1 MSYFNTIALT
11 LLSLLITSF
20 IFRFHILPFLL
31 RLSFPNLKL
40 DYISLLSA
48 RGLEWRQPGGDE
60 RTPIVRIERAGWTWG
75 GAKGEVAGLV
85 VLRIDGICLRFK
97 QGAFESGRHKKEKVK
112 KQPGRLS
119 STRTR
124 FISNILQLLIHHY
137 PSITRLISLQIVNCR
152 IVFEELNGVE
162 VTFKEFGFGVNVDFK
177 SEADVPDSTFNP
189 SDFKHTNKRDYPL
202 HLLSPVLSPAASG
215 DEGDYIASPTSFSPP
230 PSPLNHHSFTMP
242 SSAPPSETTGP
253 TRPDLHPTRPDL
265 HPTLRSYSRLSHARR
280 RASVFQSRIGST
292 ASKIWTRAA
301 GRKCGSMCFSAYV
314 DTIRCIEP
322 STSPSGSAKPSI
334 PDLKPPKSP
343 FARAFQPRRRP
354 PPITVTIP
362 DSGVE
367 ALVAVEERSRLKL
380 SLGFGPKKGLLGED
394 TLSVEAGM
402 GKLSTTLE
410 AVERVKTLMDRLKKE
425 PNERREKADQWS
437 AHGSARIML
446 RALQSAKVAFSHI
459 TFTHYLRNSNLRL
472 SRPVSTTSSI
482 SELDISGQAGDD
494 RYILALE
501 LTDISCTLSAAD
513 SSNNERARNAF
524 GTNFSPASVVRGVGA
539 QISWRKIEFQCV
551 APGEESHEKSQL
563 LAIRQAEFTGFSSWR
578 PQGWSREEL
587 LFAND
592 PNLALV
598 IGSGKVA
605 SVDLAG
611 DMQLLHELEIAWK
624 ATHPKVHKA
633 AKEEVAVSSTGW
645 LPPRLRMVLDIGNI
659 TAVLADRVSKETTTL
674 TFHLDGLHCGT
685 YTSFNDIVARRR
697 DRSAAKSAFEQEE
710 KLQERRETN
719 HDVDYAMHPSM
730 LPQAVR
736 RLSTA
741 NKAELRDGLSI
752 SMRGDATIRVEPI
765 QVNMTLAG
773 DKVYELAEIGC
784 VHGTFTGDV
793 LGRCEVKEN
802 GTESADLDFS
812 SISGRLDIGLQEGI
826 TVDLWRREVVEA
838 LVVMGEAH
846 QKRPRDERAPPSSP
860 PRPILDKLP
869 SGISARVSLGRVNI
883 LMGVKDPNPGC
894 HLGLIRGVW
903 FQSVVVLE
911 YAFYKN
917 AIQALPWRHTLTTA
931 RRAKLRLPEDIT
943 TQALAFAAKFQPGG
957 GGAALVAINTE
968 DTYVQPIF
976 NGKRFVETGGVK
988 VNKMPKDEPK
998 AKDEDEFVGWA
1009 FQRAALRRKLGVG
1022 KFANNVRPL
1031 DLSEAAQASRPWLR
1045 IPSSRTYVTTQH
1057 SSGSAETEFK
1067 ITSRTEGVTLI
1078 SDLSHVYCNLLA
1090 GLAIKRLVLAWK
1102 RPKLPLPASLP
1113 PPRPTSLS
1121 IDLTIPNFQAHF
1133 AFPLDEQLYV
1143 YAHSV
1148 TLRKKPYQGLI
1159 AATDHI
1165 LAYVPSPRLIGSW
1178 EELLRV
1184 KTLAVAL
1191 SDPHLPL
1198 VISPT
1203 IESIRFRIPFA
1214 YKLNNLVLNINVT
1227 IKALKLLRN
1236 SVSGKTPF
1244 ITVSRPAAEMPKHIP
1259 TISINIGYMSLEAKD
1274 DPVETSLNLIW
1285 RAGMVEQ
1292 TKRNILEDQFAKKLL
1307 LISDPDVQPD
1317 VQDEAK
1323 NTGGRRIPA
1332 LTKKH
1337 TVSPERARWALDTL
1351 ITQSWTRR
1359 IRAAKHEQARRENV
1373 ALQPMMGCGTS
1384 TKLPIK
1390 IAPSSKTAPLFRA
1403 AFHNVSFVVADPGMS
1418 REETIDYMSKLSSP
1432 FRSDVEFSLMVPLSI
1447 QWSMEEVKCSL
1458 RDYPL
1463 PMLRV
1468 QRVESGEA
1476 QPAFHM
1482 ETTMIIAEELG
1493 DEQSVYHV
1501 PVTVIP
1507 EACGDKRAAAFVVQ
1521 IAKTISPV
1529 KTYAAPRF
1537 KIASKRTTE
1546 FTWGNSYQPA
1556 IQDFMR
1562 VVETLSHPPADPSPR
1577 VGFWDKFRL
1586 ILHWKPIVDFV
1597 GPCHLHLKGSFDP
1610 YSVSGLGSGFCL
1622 AWRGSTRLLIDQPND
1637 EKETIQIVADELIV
1651 AIPDLA
1657 PFHDG
1662 AAIGNNRNRER
1673 HRGQSQDRQESGDF
1687 EQSLIERRYTKPCAR
1702 FVNGVK
1708 VGFGFKFERT
1718 CRPWTCDTC
1727 GKSENV
1733 MHRQCRLF
1741 NFKQHQDVHLRS
1753 SAAIAKDEKR
1763 LGRKVDSYEEF
1774 RSDFVHFS
1782 ISLSAPNDSKDV
1794 QSEEYQPDKVN
1805 SLHFA
1810 PKATHHFLAWWR
1822 LFGHQMS
1829 LPIRHGSL
1837 FPDSPPPSKKFGRS
1851 LGTMKYRFDL
1861 RPVYISHMY
1870 FQVSKDHSTNGKS
1883 ESLGIKGRI
1892 GRFRVD
1898 AHQRAQEKIERHEK
1912 LGRSTV
1918 VVHKPFYAVDIL
1930 ADDIRVKGLRAHFDE
1945 HIGDPDENEEEAGV
1959 PHPKASEMPL
1969 NNREW
1974 YNYLDYIDADRKPT
1988 DKNPR
1993 IELVDFGE
2001 CPHFFYCKRVKARA
2015 STSGDDSSSQASGV
2029 LGLESSKF
2037 GHEPSHPCYLGTA
2050 EGVKEV
2056 QQSLTRQRINELREQ
2071 LSNYPL
2077 EGLPQDRDRLDKT
2090 SLVQRINTLEKH
2102 HQDLEH
2108 ETRRLSDDTFNNPKA
2123 PQDDSTGEKS
2133 GFEDTIHVHGPRL
2146 FLSNSSRNIAIK
2158 YMYMMGDRKKE
2169 EYFTSYSSLRSILEG
2184 FQQRMTRQRSYSF
2197 DEQIVEEQ
2205 SAQQVLNDLVSW
2217 LVDKPASESIHHVD
2231 DPVLAAEVRRGLP
2244 DVCVVKPKTKIFVFK
2259 PQIALRSKA
2268 HPDAILLMSVDEVSF
2283 KQFKVLDEHALDN
2296 MMAEV
2301 LNRNYVAMSGLQG
2314 FYPNENALNREKTG
2328 LGLPEGLDFIPLE
2341 IFLDVMSEAIDYDRV
2356 LQKTTI
2362 NVAMDK
2368 FNHIRM
2374 PQGLEW
2380 PEAVD
2385 VRGDIIKH
2393 LRIHQDFTAIVAPRL
2408 TVTANSQ
2415 NFDALYTIVTDLL
2428 MYDDPEHKGR
2438 SDAVDD
2444 FSRTFDAA
2452 DRDIP
2457 RLITDVNALQTHMR
2471 HLLSLCHGYES
2482 HFHQLDKDGQE
2493 ELFKIRSEL
2502 QAGYESMYTV
2512 NALIRATLAKDDARA
2527 AMKTASK
2534 MDVRVGGVS
2543 WHMMKDQRM
2552 ETLAKVDITGVLFS
2566 MLNNK
2571 NGTTD
2576 NAMALGDL
2584 KALNGRTNVLYPEII
2599 VRDEPA
2605 KKKTRK
2611 AFAAVYWST
2620 RPPIGGIPI
2629 LPNVNIEFVNIHFKL
2644 EERVGLE
2651 VMDYIFADRTRR
2663 REATGTAVKGIE
2675 NGATTPSSGFFGKG
2689 IGNGNGNASTDDLG
2703 GRRPTSSI
2711 TDSGTL
2717 PKSKSQVSLVPS
2729 QADRDLALIKIIED
2743 TKEMR
2748 LRASTN
2754 KMFGTFRLQGMGLN
2768 LSYKS
2773 DDSRKHGTFS
2783 MPDCVDFK
2791 FKTPEMV
2798 YVNKVWAMEDLF
2810 EHIKR
2815 DIKNSAW
2822 SQSGDIISQIFKKTS
2837 LFRSKERLKQAASV
2851 TAMAEK
2857 AQKSRIKDHG
2867 NPPIS
2872 PSNLR
2877 YTMGNSSPSP
2887 EPDPELL
2894 STLSRA
2900 LSRDAE
2906 LAHSD
2911 SLNRMRS
2918 RSTHRAMSISG
2929 HPPRRPSTPSPERA
2943 AAGNGNGLQTKSL
2956 GRSSGSR
2963 YASTSMDENR
2973 GESKELGEGGE
2984 GEEKGRIKGFFGK
2997 LKAKNLGHNREARS
3011 SEDSS
3016 LSGSRA
3022 SLGRSSHAIE

>member
-1 MSYFNTIALT
+1 MPSFNTIALT
-11 LLSLLITSF
+11 LLALLITSF

-31 RLSFPNLKL
+31 RLSFPNLRL

-48 RGLEWRQPGGDE
+48 RGVEWRRPGRDE
-60 RTPIVRIERAGWTWG
+60 GAPTVTIERAGFTWG
-75 GAKGEVAGLV
+75 GAKGEVTGLV
-85 VLRIDGICLRFK
+85 VLRIEGICLRLK
-97 QGAFESGRHKKEKVK
+97 QGSFESGRDKKERVK

-119 STRTR
+119 STKTR
-124 FISNILQLLIHHY
+124 FISNVLQLLIHHY
-137 PSITRLISLQIVNCR
+137 PSVTRVISVQIINCR
-152 IVFEELNGVE
+152 IVFEDLNEVEMTVKEL
-162 VTFKEFGFGVNVDFK
+162 GFGVNVDFQG
-177 SEADVPDSTFNP
+177 EADLPDSPFSTSHP
-189 SDFKHTNKRDYPL
+189 KHTYKRDYPL
-202 HLLSPVLSPAASG
+202 HILSPVLSPAASG
-215 DEGDYIASPTSFSPP
+215 DESDFITSPTQFSPP
-230 PSPLNHHSFTMP
+230 ASPLNQHSFAMP
-242 SSAPPSETTGP
+242 PSAPSEPSEP
-253 TRPDLHPTRPDL
+253 TRPKIHPTD
-265 HPTLRSYSRLSHARR
+265 RSYSRLSHARR
-280 RASVFQSRIGST
+280 RASVFQSRMSST

-301 GRKCGSMCFSAYV
+301 GRKCGSVCFSAYV

-322 STSPSGSAKPSI
+322 SPSPPGSAKPSV

-343 FARAFQPRRRP
+343 FGRAFQSRRRP

-367 ALVAVEERSRLKL
+367 ALVAVEERSRVKL

-394 TLSVEAGM
+394 TLSVDAGM

-410 AVERVKTLMDRLKKE
+410 AVERIKALLDRVKKE
-425 PNERREKADQWS
+425 PAEKKAKTDQWS
-437 AHGSARIML
+437 SHGSARIML
-446 RALQSAKVAFSHI
+446 RALESAKVAFSHI
-459 TFTHYLRNSNLRL
+459 TFTHYLKNPHQKP
-472 SRPVSTTSSI
+472 SRPVSATSSI
-482 SELDISGQAGDD
+482 SELDISGQPGDD

-513 SSNNERARNAF
+513 SSNNDRARNAF

-539 QISWRKIEFQCV
+539 QISWQKIEFQCV
-551 APGEESHEKSQL
+551 APGEENHEKSQL

-578 PQGWSREEL
+578 PQGWSREEM
-587 LFAND
+587 LFASD

-598 IGSGKVA
+598 VCFGKVA

-633 AKEEVAVSSTGW
+633 AKKEKSEPLIGW
-645 LPPRLRMVLDIGNI
+645 LPPRLRMVLDVGSI

-674 TFHLDGLHCGT
+674 TFHLDGLHYGA
-685 YTSFNDIVARRR
+685 YTSFTDIVARRR
-697 DRSAAKSAFEQEE
+697 DRSAARTAFEQEE
-710 KLQERRETN
+710 QLQARRETN
-719 HDVDYAMHPSM
+719 HDVDHAMHPSM

-773 DKVYELAEIGC
+773 DRIYELAEIGRL
-784 VHGTFTGDV
+784 HGTFTGDV
-793 LGRCEVKEN
+793 LGRCEVKED
-802 GTESADLDFS
+802 GSESATLDFS
-812 SISGRLDIGLQEGI
+812 SISSRLDMGLQEGI

-838 LVVMGEAH
+838 LVIMGEAH
-846 QKRPRDERAPPSSP
+846 QKRPWDERPPPPPP
-860 PRPILDKLP
+860 PRPILDILP
-869 SGISARVSLGRVNI
+869 SGISARVSLGKVNI

-943 TQALAFAAKFQPGG
+943 TQALAFAAKYQPGR

-968 DTYVQPIF
+968 DTYVQPVF
-976 NGKRFVETGGVK
+976 NGKRFVEKGGVK
-988 VNKMPKDEPK
+988 HNKMPKDEPK

-1009 FQRAALRRKLGVG
+1009 FQRAALQKKLGVHQ
-1022 KFANNVRPL
+1022 FANNVRPL
-1031 DLSEAAQASRPWLR
+1031 DLSDAAQASRPWLR
-1045 IPSSRTYVTTQH
+1045 IPTSRTYVTTQQ
-1057 SSGSAETEFK
+1057 SSEGAETEFK
-1067 ITSRTEGVTLI
+1067 ITSKTEGVALI

-1090 GLAIKRLVLAWK
+1090 GLTIKRMILAWK
-1102 RPKLPLPASLP
+1102 RPKPPRPASLP
-1113 PPRPTSLS
+1113 LRNPSSLS
-1121 IDLTIPNFQAHF
+1121 IDFTIPNFQAHF
-1133 AFPLDEQLYV
+1133 AFPLDEQIYV

-1148 TLRKKPYQGLI
+1148 TLRKRPYKGLI

-1165 LAYVPSPRLIGSW
+1165 LAYVPSPRFIGSW

-1244 ITVSRPAAEMPKHIP
+1244 TTVSRPAAEMPKRIP
-1259 TISINIGYMSLEAKD
+1259 MVSINIGYMSLEAKD

-1292 TKRNILEDQFAKKLL
+1292 TKRNLLEDQFAKKLL

-1323 NTGGRRIPA
+1323 NTGGRRVPV

-1337 TVSPERARWALDTL
+1337 TVSAERARWALDTL

-1390 IAPSSKTAPLFRA
+1390 IAASSKTAPLFRA
-1403 AFHNVSFVVADPGMS
+1403 AFQDVSFVVADPGLN
-1418 REETIDYMSKLSSP
+1418 REEIIDYMGKVSSP
-1432 FRSDVEFSLMVPLSI
+1432 FRSDAEFSLMVPLSI
-1447 QWSMEEVKCSL
+1447 QWSMGEVKCSL

-1468 QRVESGEA
+1468 QRVESGES
-1476 QPAFHM
+1476 QPAFRM

-1493 DEQSVYHV
+1493 DEQSVFHV

-1507 EACGDKRAAAFVVQ
+1507 EACGDKNAAAFVVQ

-1529 KTYAAPRF
+1529 KTYAEPRF

-1556 IQDFMR
+1556 IQDFMK

-1586 ILHWKPIVDFV
+1586 VLHWKPIVDFV

-1610 YSVSGLGSGFCL
+1610 YSVSGIGSGFCL
-1622 AWRGSTRLLIDQPND
+1622 AWRGSTRLLIDQPN
-1637 EKETIQIVADELIV
+1637 EEGETIQIIADELVV

-1662 AAIGNNRNRER
+1662 AAIGNNRNGQR
-1673 HRGQSQDRQESGDF
+1673 HDRHHGQSQDRHESGDF
-1687 EQSLIERRYTKPCAR
+1687 EQTLIERRYTKPCAR

-1733 MHRQCRLF
+1733 MHRKCRLF
-1741 NFKQHQDVHLRS
+1741 AFKQHQDVRLRS
-1753 SAAIAKDEKR
+1753 PAAIAKDEKE
-1763 LGRKVDSYEEF
+1763 LGRKIDSYEGF

-1782 ISLSAPNDSKDV
+1782 ISLSAPNGNENI
-1794 QSEEYQPDKVN
+1794 QSEEYHPDRVN

-1810 PKATHHFLAWWR
+1810 PKASHHFLAWWK

-1870 FQVSKDHSTNGKS
+1870 FQVSKDHSATGKS

-1892 GRFRVD
+1892 GRIRADV
-1898 AHQRAQEKIERHEK
+1898 HQRAQEKIERHEK

-1930 ADDIRVKGLRAHFDE
+1930 ADDIKVKGLRAHFDE
-1945 HIGDPDENEEEAGV
+1945 HVGGPGENDVEAGV
-1959 PHPKASEMPL
+1959 LHPKASELPL
-1969 NNREW
+1969 GHREW
-1974 YNYLDYIDADRKPT
+1974 YNYLDYIDADRKPI

-1993 IELVDFGE
+1993 IELVNFGE
-2001 CPHFFYCKRVKARA
+2001 CPHFFYCKRVKART
-2015 STSGDDSSSQASGV
+2015 STSGDDSPSQAT
-2029 LGLESSKF
+2029 LGLETSKF
-2037 GHEPSHPCYLGTA
+2037 GHEPTHPCYLGTA
-2050 EGVKEV
+2050 EGVREV
-2056 QQSLTRQRINELREQ
+2056 QQSLTRQRINELREK

-2077 EGLPQDRDRLDKT
+2077 EGLPQDGDQLDKT
-2090 SLVQRINTLEKH
+2090 SLVQRINILEKH
-2102 HQDLEH
+2102 HQDLAH
-2108 ETRRLSDDTFNNPKA
+2108 ETRRLSDDTFTDPDA
-2123 PQDDSTGEKS
+2123 PRDNGTGAKE

-2146 FLSNSSRNIAIK
+2146 FLTNSSRNIAIK

-2184 FQQRMTRQRSYSF
+2184 FQQRMTRQRSYSY
-2197 DEQIVEEQ
+2197 DEQVVEEQ
-2205 SAQQVLNDLVSW
+2205 SAQQILNDLVSW
-2217 LVDKPASESIHHVD
+2217 LVEKPASESIHHVE
-2231 DPVLAAEVRRGLP
+2231 DPVMAAEVRRGLP
-2244 DVCVVKPKTKIFVFK
+2244 DVCDVKPKTKILVFM
-2259 PQIALRSKA
+2259 PQIALRSEA
-2268 HPDAILLMSVDEVSF
+2268 HPDAILLMSMEEVSF

-2301 LNRNYVAMSGLQG
+2301 LNRNYVTMSGLQG
-2314 FYPNENALNREKTG
+2314 FYPNENALNRERTG
-2328 LGLPEGLDFIPLE
+2328 LGLPHGLDFIPLE
-2341 IFLDVMSEAIDYDRV
+2341 IFLDVKSEAKDYDRV

-2385 VRGDIIKH
+2385 DRGDVIKH
-2393 LRIHQDFTAIVAPRL
+2393 LRLHQDFTAIVAPTL

-2415 NFDALYTIVTDLL
+2415 NFDALYTIVTNLL

-2457 RLITDVNALQTHMR
+2457 RLIADVNALQTHMR
-2471 HLLSLCHGYES
+2471 HLVGLRHGYES
-2482 HFHQLDKDGQE
+2482 HFDQLDKDGQE

-2502 QAGYESMYTV
+2502 HAGYESMYTV

-2534 MDVRVGGVS
+2534 MDVRIGGVA
-2543 WHMMKDQRM
+2543 WHMLKDQRL
-2552 ETLAKVDITGVLFS
+2552 ETMAKVDITGVLFS

-2571 NGTTD
+2571 NGTMD
-2576 NAMALGDL
+2576 NAMVLGDL
-2584 KALNGRTNVLYPEII
+2584 KALNGRSNMLYPEII

-2605 KKKTRK
+2605 KKKIKK
-2611 AFAAVYWST
+2611 AFSAVYWST

-2629 LPNVNIEFVNIHFKL
+2629 LPNVNIEFVNILFRL
-2644 EERVGLE
+2644 EESVGLE

-2663 REATGTAVKGIE
+2663 REATGTAVKGEIE
-2675 NGATTPSSGFFGKG
+2675 NGATTPNSSFFGKG
-2689 IGNGNGNASTDDLG
+2689 NGNGNINANASTDDLG
-2703 GRRPTSSI
+2703 SRRANAST
-2711 TDSGTL
+2711 TDFGSVH
-2717 PKSKSQVSLVPS
+2717 KSKSQVSLVPS
-2729 QADRDLALIKIIED
+2729 QADRDIALIKMIED
-2743 TKEMR
+2743 TREMR

-2857 AQKSRIKDHG
+2857 AQKGKKKDQG

-2877 YTMGNSSPSP
+2877 YTMDHSSPSP

-2906 LAHSD
+2906 LANSN
-2911 SLNRMRS
+2911 SINRMRS
-2918 RSTHRAMSISG
+2918 RSTHRAMSMSAQ
-2929 HPPRRPSTPSPERA
+2929 RPSTPQAERRESA
-2943 AAGNGNGLQTKSL
+2943 ATNNGLQTSSL

-2963 YASTSMDENR
+2963 YASTSLEENR
-2973 GESKELGEGGE
+2973 GETRDSGGN
-2984 GEEKGRIKGFFGK
+2984 GDNEEKSRIKGLFGK
-2997 LKAKNLGHNREARS
+2997 LKAKNLGHSRESRS

-3016 LSGSRA
+3016 FSGSRV
-3022 SLGRSSHAIE
+3022 SLRQQAHPIE